1 MKIYRLSLSLVTAL
15 AFLAGNAQKVQWV
28 QSVDS
33 SFMKPQKSLRLE
45 KSPVSEPVI
54 SLDGNEKGH
63 VFRAWGTTFNE
74 QNWRAL
80 QMLGRDEQDDILSRI
95 FSPDGDLQ
103 FTRGRIGMNANDY
116 ALEWWSCDEVSGD
129 FDLVHFSIDRD
140 RQYIIPYI
148 RAAQKYYPDMTFWVS
163 PWSPPSWMKA
173 NHHYAVQSSKYN
185 DLDPRCDRLL
195 FGDSDRSDNEQV
207 NPDKNLFPRR
217 LATTDFFIQEP
228 RYLQAYANYFCRFI
242 EEYAAEEIPIDL
254 VMYQNEAYSYTP
266 YPGCAWTS
274 EGILRFNLEY
284 LAPTLQKHHPDV
296 DLYLGTFNTNR
307 YDHVDGLLSDNRM
320 AENVKGLGFQWEGLQ
335 ILPAIHAKYPA
346 YDLISTESECGNG
359 NMDWNAAQHTFDLIN
374 RYIGNGCT
382 EYFNWNAVLLDNGE
396 SAWGWRQN
404 ALVQVD
410 SRKRTYRYTP
420 EYYAY
425 MHYSHYLPSGSEIID
440 FRTPDQTGGSSVLVA
455 RTPEKKRVAVTS
467 NYTDSAKALSIKIKD
482 RFLNVD
488 MPAHSFHT
496 FIVD

>member
-1 MKIYRLSLSLVTAL
+1 
-15 AFLAGNAQKVQWV
+15 
-28 QSVDS
+28 
-33 SFMKPQKSLRLE
+33 
-45 KSPVSEPVI
+45 
-54 SLDGNEKGH
+54 
-63 VFRAWGTTFNE
+63 
-74 QNWRAL
+74 
-80 QMLGRDEQDDILSRI
+80 
-95 FSPDGDLQ
+95 
-103 FTRGRIGMNANDY
+103 
-116 ALEWWSCDEVSGD
+116 
-129 FDLVHFSIDRD
+129 
-140 RQYIIPYI
+140 
-148 RAAQKYYPDMTFWVS
+148 
-163 PWSPPSWMKA
+163 
-173 NHHYAVQSSKYN
+173 
-185 DLDPRCDRLL
+185 
-195 FGDSDRSDNEQV
+195 
-207 NPDKNLFPRR
+207 
-217 LATTDFFIQEP
+217 
-228 RYLQAYANYFCRFI
+228 
-242 EEYAAEEIPIDL
+242 
-254 VMYQNEAYSYTP
+254 
-266 YPGCAWTS
+266 
-274 EGILRFNLEY
+274 
-284 LAPTLQKHHPDV
+284 
-296 DLYLGTFNTNR
+296 
-307 YDHVDGLLSDNRM
+307 M

-455 RTPEKKRVAVTS
+455 RTPEKKIVAVTS